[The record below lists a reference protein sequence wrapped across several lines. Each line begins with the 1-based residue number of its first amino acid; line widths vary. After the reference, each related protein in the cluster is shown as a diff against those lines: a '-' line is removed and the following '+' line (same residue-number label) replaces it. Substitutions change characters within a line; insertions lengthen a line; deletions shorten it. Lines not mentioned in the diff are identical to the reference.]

1 VAKGSDA
8 FIFMTTKPWGF
19 LALALL
25 LVAGAGAAVWRTTWS
40 PPDPRP
46 IRTRREGGQILRAA
60 GRIYRSNRRPFVAI
74 GLVFVPMG
82 LLFGGL
88 QYALFR
94 LSGLK
99 HLIAV
104 AGRGNLLSAISAL
117 VVGAIG
123 VLIAAVLVTAMVA
136 ATLDELDAGRRP
148 RERDAY
154 RFVRGRLGMLAGTV
168 VREVLAVLVLLV
180 TVVGIP
186 VAAYLLVR
194 WAFATQAAVI
204 EKLPPRR
211 ALQRS
216 AELVHGRWW
225 RIFGIT
231 ATVNVLAA
239 LSGPLVGVTVLLTVT
254 SASLDEINLIG
265 ALVYS
270 FTIPLAAIAVTLL
283 YFDVVERPAVIGKR
297 SFPAIVRRR
306 AGRERVGAVA
316 LGE

>member
-1 VAKGSDA
+1 
-8 FIFMTTKPWGF
+8 
-19 LALALL
+19 
-25 LVAGAGAAVWRTTWS
+25 
-40 PPDPRP
+40 
-46 IRTRREGGQILRAA
+46 
-60 GRIYRSNRRPFVAI
+60 
-74 GLVFVPMG
+74 
-82 LLFGGL
+82 
-88 QYALFR
+88 
-94 LSGLK
+94 
-99 HLIAV
+99 
-104 AGRGNLLSAISAL
+104 
-117 VVGAIG
+117 
-123 VLIAAVLVTAMVA
+123 
-136 ATLDELDAGRRP
+136 
-148 RERDAY
+148 
-154 RFVRGRLGMLAGTV
+154 MLAGTV